1 MLEEYFVGVL
11 TLGVFIAVALGVS
24 HLKLKT
30 SVTFGAGVVLI
41 SAILL
46 PMVDIIKGYD
56 IDDALDNVLG
66 KIEYEDKTDDAIELA
81 FEDGVARY
89 ISDRYSIRAECVSVK
104 ADGFSLGELR
114 AQRIYV
120 TLSAEAVLVDYKRIE
135 REIAEEF
142 TYGGECEVSICIG

>member
-46 PMVDIIKGYD
+46 PMVDIIKGYN

-81 FEDGVARY
+81 FED
-89 ISDRYSIRAECVSVK
+89 
-104 ADGFSLGELR
+104 
-114 AQRIYV
+114 
-120 TLSAEAVLVDYKRIE
+120 
-135 REIAEEF
+135 
-142 TYGGECEVSICIG
+142 